1 MVKIDVVWSRN
12 FYIGIFGMICWIGF
26 MSYGHFPH
34 SSFSW
39 CAQGPHIFW
48 WPHGTMNT
56 SGSLSMQMSHV
67 TVLSSCGCVGGCSRI
82 SSSLESWYSSGVT
95 ASSLE
100 SSESVLFSRVSH
112 SSAAHS
118 SKYLSFETLKEYVT
132 ALKNSRELYSSFS
145 SFSSAFWSLLALI
158 TFFLAW
164 RNYSKSR
171 ESLQVGKNSTSIFL
185 IYFAFRAIVRGK
197 FFFEKTFYQGSPLWI
212 LVL

>member
-1 MVKIDVVWSRN
+1 MFRISIITTISFVFYFVMSSCLVCYNQNGQNWCALEQEL
-12 FYIGIFGMICWIGF
+12 YIGIFGMICWIGF
-26 MSYGHFPH
+26 ISYGHFPR

-145 SFSSAFWSLLALI
+145 SFSSAF
-158 TFFLAW
+158 
-164 RNYSKSR
+164 
-171 ESLQVGKNSTSIFL
+171 GG
-185 IYFAFRAIVRGK
+185 GK
-197 FFFEKTFYQGSPLWI
+197 FKTGAQSEIIPSPGSPYRWEKI
-212 LVL
+212 RHQYF

>member
-1 MVKIDVVWSRN
+1 MFRISIITTISFVFYFVMSSCLVCYNQNGQNWCALEQEL
-12 FYIGIFGMICWIGF
+12 YIGIFGMICWIGF
-26 MSYGHFPH
+26 MSYGHFPR

-100 SSESVLFSRVSH
+100 SSESVLFSRGDAVTLDD
-112 SSAAHS
+112 AAR
-118 SKYLSFETLKEYVT
+118 L
-132 ALKNSRELYSSFS
+132 RM
-145 SFSSAFWSLLALI
+145 
-158 TFFLAW
+158 
-164 RNYSKSR
+164 R
-171 ESLQVGKNSTSIFL
+171 G
-185 IYFAFRAIVRGK
+185 GK
-197 FFFEKTFYQGSPLWI
+197 FKLGHITHIGKISNCYFVALMVPQKINFHHTSLYKVYLYI
-212 LVL
+212 